1 MTVRTAG
8 TNLVPDMFTDVP
20 ASQDYSARARSR
32 VRAGGVHSAQ
42 ATVVVFTVILWN
54 NTLQLDALMP
64 YSHLG

>member
-1 MTVRTAG
+1 
-8 TNLVPDMFTDVP
+8 
-20 ASQDYSARARSR
+20 
-32 VRAGGVHSAQ
+32 VHPAQ